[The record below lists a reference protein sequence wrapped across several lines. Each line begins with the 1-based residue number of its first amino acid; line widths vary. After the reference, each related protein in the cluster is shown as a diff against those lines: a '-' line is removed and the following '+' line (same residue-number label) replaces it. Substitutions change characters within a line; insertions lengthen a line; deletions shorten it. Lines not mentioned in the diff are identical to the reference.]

1 MPKITCQQKKE
12 NLSIHAKIFMPT
24 KNLIPYQQKFLMT
37 KESMTQKKKNQCPTK
52 ILSQLKLFTCVNQ
65 KFLHVQS
72 NQKLLHVQSQQKI
85 PTRPKS

>member
-37 KESMTQKKKNQCPTK
+37 KESMTQKKKKSMPHQNFISIKTFHMCEPK
-52 ILSQLKLFTCVNQ
+52 ILTC
-65 KFLHVQS
+65 
-72 NQKLLHVQSQQKI
+72 
-85 PTRPKS
+85 PK